1 MGIIIIIF
9 EMVFWERFDLSANKP
24 KLYIHGKDKFATKIS
39 SMVNILALLTV
50 SSISLGFIVDFLY
63 GKQFAIISSQT
74 NSVDENLNISEIPF
88 LFSPSFTRGG
98 FLDSSYVYFR
108 ANYIQSIGSNTTD
121 NILPYEFC
129 NIEKHFGKYR
139 SLFENI
145 DISQYYCITPGKHNL
160 TLYGKNGDTLNGYSA
175 LGIAVGLC
183 TNNSVYNPNPGG
195 CQSSQTILDKLN
207 SAVPIMKLMTVDFD
221 LDHNSNGNP
230 FIPYV
235 VSEQLP
241 ISKSLFYRH
250 FYNLEKTTYQVDNGY
265 VFKKSIDYNLFQK
278 GQKEMQIY
286 VNITS
291 GFKEGF
297 ANVSFILS
305 TKVNFIN
312 KIYVKLQFVLSN
324 IGGVIRS
331 IFLFPSLLK
340 IFFMKKI
347 YMLELINSC
356 YEINEKPK
364 ISTDD
369 SPSNRI
375 ASNQTLQE
383 NDVKNKNKMTKINK
397 SKNFMYG
404 NTLPHKKLSGL
415 EITKQITGL
424 KLTFWDLISPAF
436 HLSRR
441 TKNNFLTYYKIETL
455 IKTKLSIE
463 NILTGI
469 REFDDLKGMVLTKE
483 QIFFLKNNNKR
494 IHLSSNLRN
503 IFSNKQNESKS
514 FIENSILVK
523 INK

>member
-1 MGIIIIIF
+1 MG
-9 EMVFWERFDLSANKP
+9 FWEQFDLSADKP
-24 KLYIHGKDKFATKIS
+24 KFYIHGKDKFATKIS
-39 SMVNILALLTV
+39 SIFNFLALLAIL
-50 SSISLGFIVDFLY
+50 SISLSFFVDFFS

-74 NSVDENLNISEIPF
+74 NSIDEYLNISEIPF
-88 LFSPSFTRGG
+88 LFSPSFTRGE

-108 ANYIQSIGSNTTD
+108 VNYVQSIGSNTTD

-160 TLYGKNGDTLNGYSA
+160 TLYGKFGDTFNGFSA

-221 LDHNSNGNP
+221 LNHNSNGNP

-241 ISKSLFYRH
+241 ISKFLFYKH

-265 VFKKSIDYNLFQK
+265 VFKNLINYNLFQK
-278 GQKEMQIY
+278 GQKESQIY

-297 ANVSFILS
+297 ANVNFILS
-305 TKVNFIN
+305 TQINFIN
-312 KIYVKLQFVLSN
+312 KIYIKLQFILSN

-331 IFLFPSLLK
+331 IVLFPSLLK
-340 IFFMKKI
+340 LLFMKKI

-356 YEINEKPK
+356 FEINQKTK
-364 ISTDD
+364 IRTNNHDLK
-369 SPSNRI
+369 NML
-375 ASNQTLQE
+375 ANQTFEE
-383 NDVKNKNKMTKINK
+383 NEMEKKNKMTKNTK
-397 SKNFMYG
+397 FNNLMHENALKN
-404 NTLPHKKLSGL
+404 TRHIK
-415 EITKQITGL
+415 GL
-424 KLTFWDLISPAF
+424 KLKLSEMIFPTFY
-436 HLSRR
+436 
-441 TKNNFLTYYKIETL
+441 LTNKRKINVMTYLKIEAL

-463 NILTGI
+463 NILTDI
-469 REFDDLKGMVLTKE
+469 REIEDLKEMVLTKA
-483 QIFFLKNNNKR
+483 QIIILKNNNKK
-494 IHLSSNLRN
+494 INLLSKPESY
-503 IFSNKQNESKS
+503 FSNKENESKS
-514 FIENSILVK
+514 NIDNSMLEK
-523 INK
+523 